1 MEKTII
7 RPIATQSR
15 PQQKCVALRTSA
27 NGKNH
32 THAMEA
38 VPFLI
43 DDKIPTFVLTGNAA
57 RRLTNLL
64 NVCYGRLTGNP
75 RAYFAPG
82 WLLTTWIDFF
92 QSVPELQK
100 APWLI
105 LLGLQKFP

>member
-7 RPIATQSR
+7 RPIATQFR

-32 THAMEA
+32 THAMDA

-43 DDKIPTFVLTGNAA
+43 DDKIAMFILTGASA

-64 NVCYGRLTGNP
+64 NVCYGRLTGNH

-82 WLLTTWIDFF
+82 LLLIIWIDFF
-92 QSVPELQK
+92 QFVPELQK
-100 APWLI
+100 SP
-105 LLGLQKFP
+105 